1 MPRADRKT
9 CLICRRHCDEV
20 GPISHA
26 GRCGDCGA
34 ARLAENVIGLHT
46 MTGPAVPR
54 WRLGMVRSAGGF
66 TREEVEAMLDAV
78 RRGA

>member
-26 GRCGDCGA
+26 GRF
-34 ARLAENVIGLHT
+34 AENVIGLHT